1 MVAIWFLY
9 VPHIIPSPILRPS
22 FAHPTA
28 NCLLPP
34 LSSFFFPLSTF
45 HFPHIP
51 LPSTTQT
58 TRLFDY
64 PTIRPPD
71 YPTTHL
77 LPRYQVKSTRMKEY
91 IYSRNAVHEALLA
104 NRRQVFS
111 IDIAEGAQEKGRL
124 AEIVKLAAQRK
135 IKVNRVPRGR
145 LDKVHQNHQGIIAEV
160 SGYPYS
166 DLVDILDSIKD
177 EPPFILLLDSLQ
189 DPQNFGTLIRT
200 AEAVGVHG
208 IVIPLARTVEVTPAV
223 VNASSGASEHMRI
236 ARSNLAQAMDTLRDS
251 DLWLVGLDQAG
262 AQVEAGSRHL
272 KGALGLV
279 VGSEGEGLHELTR
292 KKCDIILQLPMRGKV
307 ESLNAAVAGSV
318 ALYLAYLNRT

>member
-1 MVAIWFLY
+1 
-9 VPHIIPSPILRPS
+9 
-22 FAHPTA
+22 
-28 NCLLPP
+28 
-34 LSSFFFPLSTF
+34 
-45 HFPHIP
+45 
-51 LPSTTQT
+51 
-58 TRLFDY
+58 
-64 PTIRPPD
+64 
-71 YPTTHL
+71 
-77 LPRYQVKSTRMKEY
+77 MKEY

-177 EPPFILLLDSLQ
+177 EAPFILLLDSLQ

-208 IVIPLARTVEVTPAV
+208 IVIPLARTVEVTPSV

-236 ARSNLAQAMDTLRDS
+236 ARSYLAQAMDTLRDS